1 MKKGVQQIML
11 GTVTSTEKKAL
22 ETLTAVKRAGYD
34 GLELNRF
41 MIHESSLM
49 VRLLTRAAGMPTGKG
64 GWLDWHGLLKETGLE
79 IISLHADLGSLE
91 REGEA
96 IAREAESFGTDKVV
110 ITGMYRFD
118 YGSEDAVR
126 DLALRLDRAGE
137 KLKEAGMLNYIC
149 TINEANMGLQLAAE
163 AKAGAKSAEGKVQV
177 GMNFEKMMENR
188 KFAAA
193 ENEEIFGTPQPQV
206 FVSSRTPRETTLSS
220 EPIRRQR
227 LP

>member
-1 MKKGVQQIML
+1 
-11 GTVTSTEKKAL
+11 
-22 ETLTAVKRAGYD
+22 
-34 GLELNRF
+34 
-41 MIHESSLM
+41 
-49 VRLLTRAAGMPTGKG
+49 
-64 GWLDWHGLLKETGLE
+64 
-79 IISLHADLGSLE
+79 
-91 REGEA
+91 
-96 IAREAESFGTDKVV
+96 
-110 ITGMYRFD
+110 MYRFD

-137 KLKEAGMLNYIC
+137 KLKEAGIVNYIC